1 MHHMFAALA
10 HLRMRPPRGVG
21 VEWIAI
27 AIAVAKGNRNGGAKA
42 HIIVLLLRHICEGEA
57 KGEPNT
63 FNSNLIMTSLDRKFR
78 IFSSKY
84 SSRT

>member
-1 MHHMFAALA
+1 MHYMFARTPLHICA
-10 HLRMRPPRGVG
+10 VG
-21 VEWIAI
+21 VEEWIDI

-42 HIIVLLLRHICEGEA
+42 HLIVLLLRHICEGET

-78 IFSSKY
+78 IYSSKY